1 MVDADASVLGPFS
14 TAATAAIH
22 PSVDRD
28 LEAETTRGRGKRV
41 RSGREKG
48 GGARPIVS
56 VGARRTWSLVKLLM
70 RASGVFLLMNL
81 AKSGCMLHR
90 ARSSPKRDPLA
101 NACDV
106 GGGDETEGKVW

>member
-1 MVDADASVLGPFS
+1 MSRRA
-14 TAATAAIH
+14 TAATATIGRG
-22 PSVDRD
+22 VDR
-28 LEAETTRGRGKRV
+28 EKTSRATTRGAREERV
-41 RSGREKG
+41 RSGRGRG
-48 GGARPIVS
+48 GGAGPN
-56 VGARRTWSLVKLLM
+56 VGMGASRTWSLVKLLM

-90 ARSSPKRDPLA
+90 ARSSPKRNPLA

>member
-1 MVDADASVLGPFS
+1 M
-14 TAATAAIH
+14 
-22 PSVDRD
+22 
-28 LEAETTRGRGKRV
+28 
-41 RSGREKG
+41 
-48 GGARPIVS
+48 
-56 VGARRTWSLVKLLM
+56 KLLM

-90 ARSSPKRDPLA
+90 ARSSPKRNPLA